1 MKLVG
6 ISASRAFR
14 WVVVVALVGGA
25 LALLALGPRA
35 AEQYPD
41 GFVVVDYWEKW
52 TGDEE
57 AAMRR
62 IVNDFNATVG
72 RDKKIYVRYLS
83 TSAIEQKTLVATAAG
98 DPPDV
103 AGLYNQ
109 NIPQFASQE
118 ALLPLDDLAASY
130 GITQSHYKPVFWEL
144 CRFEGKLYGLVSAC
158 HDLALFYNTEMFQQ
172 RADQLRARGLDP
184 DRAPRTIAELDAYA
198 QALEQVDPKTGAIDV
213 AGYLPLEPGWFQN
226 YTCLWFGGR
235 WWDDTSKRFTFT
247 DPGVVA
253 SYEWI
258 QGYSKRLG
266 AGAETGFRSGLG
278 SYDSPQNSFL
288 AGRVAM
294 VLQGTFFE
302 NVIRTQK
309 PSMKGKWAAAPFP
322 SNDPNLNDVTYC
334 NCDVLVIP
342 RGARHVREAFEFI
355 AYVNRRDVIEKLATA
370 HGKIAPLAAV
380 SDGFFTNHPNPYIRV
395 FDSLAASPNAHPTE
409 PVPILQEV
417 NDEMNNF
424 VQRLALLEITP
435 PQGLAEMQERLQRKY
450 DAFVEKQRKRRGATD

>member
-1 MKLVG
+1 MTSFST
-6 ISASRAFR
+6 SASKAVK
-14 WVVVVALVGGA
+14 WAVVAALVGGA

-35 AEQYPD
+35 TDELPAD
-41 GFVVVDYWEKW
+41 RVIVDYWEKW

-62 IVNDFNATVG
+62 VVNAFNDTVG
-72 RDKKIYVRYLS
+72 REKKIYVRYLS

-109 NIPQFASQE
+109 NIPQFASQD
-118 ALLPLDDLAASY
+118 ALEPLDELAASY
-130 GITQSHYKPVFWEL
+130 GIGAATYKPVFWTM
-144 CRFEGKLYGLVSAC
+144 CRYEGKLYGLVSAC
-158 HDLALFYNTEMFQQ
+158 HDLALFYNTAMF
-172 RADQLRARGLDP
+172 RARAGELRAAGLDP

-198 QALEQVDPKTGAIDV
+198 QALERRDARGNIDV
-213 AGYLPLEPGWFQN
+213 AGYLPLEPGWYQN

-235 WWDDTSKRFTFT
+235 WWDDANTRFTFT

-253 SYEWI
+253 SYAWI
-258 QGYSKRLG
+258 QSYSKRLG
-266 AGAETGFRSGLG
+266 AASETSFRSGQG
-278 SYDSPQNSFL
+278 NYDSPQNSFL

-294 VLQGTFFE
+294 VLQGTYFE

-309 PSMKGKWAAAPFP
+309 PSMKGQWAAAPFP
-322 SNDPNLNDVTYC
+322 PVEPSLKDVTYC

-342 RGARHVREAFEFI
+342 RGAKHKKEAFEFI
-355 AYVNRRDVIEKLATA
+355 AYVNRQESIEAIA
-370 HGKIAPLAAV
+370 DQHGKISPLATV
-380 SDGFFTNHPNPYIRV
+380 SEHFLANHKNPYIRV
-395 FDSLAASPNAHPTE
+395 FDALAASPNAHPTE

-424 VQRLALLEITP
+424 VQRLALLQVTP
-435 PQGLAEMQERLQRKY
+435 EQGLAEMQERLQRKY
-450 DAFVEKQRKRRGATD
+450 DAFVEKQRRRRAMTH